1 MKKVLALVLC
11 AVIALGLAA
20 CAGGNGGN
28 GGSGIPKNV
37 EVQLP
42 AKAGGGTD
50 VVARAIQ
57 AYQSQNTGSNFT
69 IVNNTDGSGVVA
81 METVR
86 SAKADGSK
94 ILFFHTT
101 MSIKKATGVYD
112 KSPSEDFK
120 VIGCATPTNPGGY
133 ILVVPKE
140 AGITDVDG
148 FIAAAKAAGG
158 EFMIGVETGGSSHIM
173 SGMMSKALGVPLK
186 YVEAGSDTDK
196 LSALVG
202 GSINCALVNVN
213 QAKQYIE
220 GDKVVALACF
230 SATEEGG
237 RNSVLPD
244 VPSFKELGYDCVFG
258 TYFYILGPKDMSDA
272 TAKALYDSY
281 VAAVSDPD
289 TLAILE
295 KAGMGMTFAPF
306 EEGKALIAA
315 QETAL
320 GTVCAELGLAG

>member
-1 MKKVLALVLC
+1 MKKALALVLC
-11 AVIALGLAA
+11 AVIVLSLAA
-20 CAGGNGGN
+20 CAGGNS
-28 GGSGIPKNV
+28 GSSTGIPKNV

-50 VVARAIQ
+50 VVGRAIQ
-57 AYQSQNTGSNFT
+57 AYQSQNSGSNFT

-86 SAKADGSK
+86 TAKADGSK
-94 ILFFHTT
+94 VLFFHTT

-133 ILVVPKE
+133 VLVVPKDS
-140 AGITDVDG
+140 GITNVEG
-148 FIAAAKAAGG
+148 FIAAANAANGNY
-158 EFMIGVETGGSSHIM
+158 MIGVETGGSSHIM
-173 SGMMSKALGVPLK
+173 SGMLSKALGVSLK

-196 LSALVG
+196 LAALVG
-202 GSINCALVNVN
+202 GSINCALVNAN
-213 QAKQYIE
+213 QAKQYVE
-220 GDKVVALACF
+220 GDKVVALAVF

-237 RNSVLPD
+237 RNTVLPD

-258 TYFYILGPKDMSDA
+258 TYFYVLGPKDMSDA

-281 VAAVSDPD
+281 VAAATDAD

-295 KAGMGMTFAPF
+295 GAGMGMVFAPF
-306 EEGKALIAA
+306 DQGKALISA
-315 QETAL
+315 QENAL
-320 GTVCAELGLAG
+320 VSVCEELGLAK

>member
-11 AVIALGLAA
+11 AVLALSLVA
-20 CAGGNGGN
+20 CASSSKS
-28 GGSGIPKNV
+28 GSALPKNI

-50 VVARAIQ
+50 VSARSIQ
-57 AYQSQNTGSNFT
+57 TYQSQNSGSNFT

-86 SAKADGSK
+86 TAKGDGSK

-101 MSIKKATGVYD
+101 MAIKKATGVYD
-112 KSPSEDFK
+112 KSPSQDFK

-133 ILVVPKE
+133 ILVVPVE
-140 AGITDVDG
+140 SGITDLDG
-148 FIAAAKAAGG
+148 FIAAAKAANG
-158 EFMIGVETGGSSHIM
+158 EYMIGVETGGSSHIM
-173 SGMMSKALGVPLK
+173 SGILSKALGVNLK

-196 LSALVG
+196 LTALVG
-202 GSINCALVNVN
+202 GSIQCALVNAN

-220 GDKVVALACF
+220 GGKVVALACF
-230 SATEEGG
+230 SATSEGG

-244 VPSFKELGYDCVFG
+244 VPSFSELGYDCVFG
-258 TYFYILGPKDMSDA
+258 TYFYVLGPKDMSDE
-272 TAKALYDSY
+272 TAKALYDTY
-281 VAAVSDPD
+281 VAAATDPA
-289 TLAILE
+289 TLEILE
-295 KAGMGMTFAPF
+295 KAGIGMVFVPF
-306 EEGKALIAA
+306 EEGASYIAA

-320 GTVCAELGLAG
+320 NEVCAELGLAG

>member
-11 AVIALGLAA
+11 AVLALGLVA
-20 CAGGNGGN
+20 CAN
-28 GGSGIPKNV
+28 GGSDKGGLPKNI

-57 AYQSQNTGSNFT
+57 SYQSTNSGSNFT

-94 ILFFHTT
+94 ILFFHST
-101 MSIKKATGVYD
+101 MAIKTATGVYD
-112 KSPSEDFK
+112 KSASGDFK
-120 VIGCATPTNPGGY
+120 VIACGLPTNPGGY
-133 ILVVPKE
+133 VLVVPVE
-140 AGITDVDG
+140 SGITDVES
-148 FIAAAKAAGG
+148 FKAAASAAGG
-158 EFMIGVETGGSSHIM
+158 NFMIGVETGGSSHIM
-173 SGMMSKALGVPLK
+173 SGMLSQALGVDLK

-196 LSALVG
+196 LTALVG
-202 GSINCALVNVN
+202 GSINCALVNAN
-213 QAKQYIE
+213 QAKQYVE
-220 GDKVVALACF
+220 GEKVRAIAVF

-244 VPSFKELGYDCVFG
+244 VPSFVELGYKCVFG
-258 TYFYILGPKDMSDA
+258 TYFYVLGPKDMSDD
-272 TAKALYDSY
+272 TAKALYETY
-281 VAAVSDPD
+281 VAATKDAATAEV
-289 TLAILE
+289 LE
-295 KAGMGMTFAPF
+295 KAGMGMNIAPY
-306 EEGKALIAA
+306 EDGAKLIAA

-320 GTVCAELGLAG
+320 NEVCAALGLAK